1 MTKAILLRI
10 ERLLLRYFK
19 EHHQHLLKM
28 KLAAEREY
36 WLDSATVKQ
45 MLRISDRTLYEY
57 VRKGKLVCQK
67 RGAVNFYLEASV
79 LKLMKG

>member
-1 MTKAILLRI
+1 MTKCILLRI
-10 ERLLLRYFK
+10 ELLLRLYF
-19 EHHQHLLKM
+19 EQHSNHLLEM
-28 KLAAEREY
+28 KLAAEKEH

-57 VRKGKLVCQK
+57 VRKGKLVCEK

>member
-10 ERLLLRYFK
+10 ERLLCLHVK
-19 EHHQHLLKM
+19 EQRQHLEEM
-28 KLAAEREY
+28 KKAAEKDH

-57 VRKGKLVCQK
+57 ARKGKLVCEK
-67 RGAVNFYLEASV
+67 RGSVNFYLEASV
-79 LKLMKG
+79 LKLVRG

>member
-10 ERLLLRYFK
+10 ERLLFLYF
-19 EHHQHLLKM
+19 EEQRAYLAEM
-28 KLAAEREY
+28 KKAAEKDH

-57 VRKGKLVCQK
+57 TRKSKLVCRK
-67 RGAVNFYLEASV
+67 RGSVNFYLEASV
-79 LKLMKG
+79 LKLMRG

>member
-10 ERLLLRYFK
+10 ERLLRQHFK
-19 EHHQHLLKM
+19 EQQQHLEEM
-28 KLAAEREY
+28 KKAAEKEH

-57 VRKGKLVCQK
+57 ARKGKLVCKK
-67 RGAVNFYLEASV
+67 RGSVNFYLEASV